1 MSQPLGLVQ
10 RRSGSFPGGEVGGG
24 GGSGG
29 GGTGGGSGGGGGGS
43 GSGGVLSPR
52 SESSG
57 LGVKMVEY
65 LLSSSP
71 TAAPGDANQLEA
83 RMRGMALVVS
93 GVGLREKW
101 GI

>member
-10 RRSGSFPGGEVGGG
+10 RRSGSFPGGEVG
-24 GGSGG
+24 S
-29 GGTGGGSGGGGGGS
+29 GGS
-43 GSGGVLSPR
+43 GSGSGSGSVLSPR

-71 TAAPGDANQLEA
+71 TVAPSDAAQLEA

-93 GVGLREKW
+93 DRGLGRGTE
-101 GI
+101 

>member
-10 RRSGSFPGGEVGGG
+10 RRSGSFPGGEVGSG

-29 GGTGGGSGGGGGGS
+29 TGGSSGGGG
-43 GSGGVLSPR
+43 GGVLSPR

-71 TAAPGDANQLEA
+71 TAAPGEANQLEA
-83 RMRGMALVVS
+83 RMCGMALVS
-93 GVGLREKW
+93 APDAE
-101 GI
+101 